1 MVKTNILFGGQ
12 KLATFLHAARL
23 PIGGR
28 SRSPVGKHFL
38 KPVAAD
44 SEVDHLPLRTMAPTT
59 DPLMRSQTNN
69 FEPAVYTIAM
79 IRTWSFDH
87 YPGI

>member
-1 MVKTNILFGGQ
+1 MVKTKILFDGQ
-12 KLATFLHAARL
+12 KLATILHAARL

-38 KPVAAD
+38 KPVATDAQI
-44 SEVDHLPLRTMAPTT
+44 DHLPLRTMAPTT
-59 DPLMRSQTNN
+59 DPLMGSQTNN
-69 FEPAVYTIAM
+69 FEPAVHIIAM